1 MSSKIKKVEELEKL
15 EWESTTR
22 LIKDIIIEI
31 KDEYPGI
38 TCDIIPLDLHELGL
52 PLLDKNNDIEVKFN
66 VDKVTFKGDK
76 NSVQRFQDLIRFQSI
91 VLECISRIEEALD
104 RPVKILGNVNMISG
118 FNDIKFYILKKS

>member
-15 EWESTTR
+15 EWESTAR

-38 TCDIIPLDLHELGL
+38 TGDIILDN
-52 PLLDKNNDIEVKFN
+52 NNDIEVKFN

-76 NSVQRFQDLIRFQSI
+76 NSVHRFQDLIRFQSI

-118 FNDIKFYILKKS
+118 FNYINFYILKKS

>member
-1 MSSKIKKVEELEKL
+1 MSTQIKKVEELEKL
-15 EWESTTR
+15 EWESTAR

-38 TCDIIPLDLHELGL
+38 TGDIILHN
-52 PLLDKNNDIEVKFN
+52 DDDIEVIFN

-76 NSVQRFQDLIRFQSI
+76 NSVQRFKDVIRFQSI

-104 RPVKILGNVNMISG
+104 RPVKILGNLNMIGWQGKNG